1 MLRARLP
8 ERSGRSQVW
17 RWWCAVF
24 HLWRSLDEHPDNLR
38 SPEAA
43 VHSARLATGQGG
55 LAFLP
60 LAVTGFEALTSA
72 GAIDWRLASWVQG
85 AHRAV
90 LSVLIGP
97 ERLSR

>member
-1 MLRARLP
+1 
-8 ERSGRSQVW
+8 
-17 RWWCAVF
+17 
-24 HLWRSLDEHPDNLR
+24 
-38 SPEAA
+38 
-43 VHSARLATGQGG
+43 
-55 LAFLP
+55 
-60 LAVTGFEALTSA
+60 LTST